1 MPLGAQVKA
10 IAPSI
15 AKRAILYSPFD
26 KSVTKW
32 GYMRMQEWEE
42 ELKFGNFKLTKD
54 QIAHLVDNSLINQ
67 IDDYNKDAIRKQ
79 AKEFPLP
86 YKKQ

>member
-1 MPLGAQVKA
+1 MRPLLISASDALTVAAAAASLHDHLHAQA
-10 IAPSI
+10 GECLS
-15 AKRAILYSPFD
+15 
-26 KSVTKW
+26 
-32 GYMRMQEWEE
+32 GQE
-42 ELKFGNFKLTKD
+42 
-54 QIAHLVDNSLINQ
+54 HLVASHLIDQ